1 MHRFQVARLH
11 AGFTGIRSRA
21 ACRRDCG
28 NLFFLVLLLWL
39 GSAFA
44 AASNPVPLLN
54 QPLAPAA
61 VAPGSAGFTLT
72 VNGSGLISASVVHW
86 NGSAR
91 TTHFVS
97 SSQLTADILSS
108 DVANAGTGLITVVNP
123 SPGGGTSNAQ
133 FVQVIASTSTL
144 NFSKTDTT
152 FSFGALLGQPVV
164 GDFNGDG
171 KLDIAIAEANTSVFP
186 NSVQVLLGN
195 GDGTFQ
201 IPVSYPVGDF
211 PYGVATGDFNADGKV
226 DLAVVNTCGSDSTC
240 ASNGTVSILLGN
252 GDGTFQ
258 TQTAFPLGV
267 PGGHIVVADFNGDGK
282 LDLAITECGGATC
295 GSNGS
300 ISILL
305 GNGDG
310 TFQPRTDY
318 AAKHRPTGIAVGD
331 FNGDGIV
338 DVAAANTNSNSISVF
353 TGKGDGTFNGQV
365 TYAVQGASVDV
376 IAADFNGDG
385 KLDLATGYT
394 GGSIA
399 VLLGKGDGTFQPF
412 VNYSGACCTSSGLIA
427 GDFNG
432 DGKLDIAVTAT
443 NAFSVLPGNGDGT
456 FQTSLNF
463 TGNFTSIEMAAGDFN
478 RDGALD
484 LAVSYGADTLSTFL
498 QMVASPAVTF
508 SPSSLTFPRALINT
522 IEGPSTAT
530 LTNTGTADLHI
541 STITAS
547 GDFTQTNN
555 CPATLPITQSCTIS
569 VTYTP
574 KQRGVGTGT
583 IVVVDDAPLGSQ
595 TLPLT
600 GTSTVFTLAPSK
612 LDFGKQKRGTKSAPQ
627 TITVT
632 NTDMSPV
639 NVTGVVFLN
648 FNPEDFVQT
657 NHCRLIPAKSSCAI
671 TVYFKPIFWGF
682 FASDLAVSTDD
693 GSGNQFVL
701 VSGGGT
707 P

>member
-1 MHRFQVARLH
+1 MHRFQVARINV
-11 AGFTGIRSRA
+11 GFTGIRSRA
-21 ACRRDCG
+21 ACRLACV
-28 NLFFLVLLLWL
+28 NLLFLVLLLWL
-39 GSAFA
+39 SSAFA

-72 VNGSGLISASVVHW
+72 VNGSGLISTSVVHW
-86 NGSAR
+86 NGNAR

-133 FVQVIASTSTL
+133 FVQVIASASTL
-144 NFSKTDTT
+144 NFSKIDTT
-152 FSFGALLGQPVV
+152 FSFGSLLGQPVV
-164 GDFNGDG
+164 ADFNGDG
-171 KLDIAIAEANTSVFP
+171 KLDIAIAEADTSVFP
-186 NSVQVLLGN
+186 NSVDVLLGN

-201 IPVSYPVGDF
+201 TAVSYPVGDS
-211 PYGVATGDFNADGKV
+211 PYGIATGDFNADGKI
-226 DLAVVNTCGSDSTC
+226 DLAVVNVCGSDSTC

-258 TQTAFPLGV
+258 TQATFSLGISM
-267 PGGHIVVADFNGDGK
+267 GHIAVADFNGDGK
-282 LDLAITECGGATC
+282 LDLAITECGGSTC

-300 ISILL
+300 LSILM

-310 TFQPRTDY
+310 TFQPRVDY
-318 AAKHRPTGIAVGD
+318 GTKHRPTGIAVGD
-331 FNGDGIV
+331 FNHDGVIDIAV
-338 DVAAANTNSNSISVF
+338 ANTNSNSISVLL
-353 TGKGDGTFNGQV
+353 GKGDGTFNGQV
-365 TYAVQGASVDV
+365 TYPVQSASVDI

-399 VLLGKGDGTFQPF
+399 VLLGNGDGTFQPF

-432 DGKLDIAVTAT
+432 DGKLDIAVTAS

-463 TGNFTSIEMAAGDFN
+463 PADFTSIEMAAGDFN

-484 LAVSYGADTLSTFL
+484 LAVSYGAGTLSTF
-498 QMVASPAVTF
+498 QQIAGSPAVTF
-508 SPSSLTFPRALINT
+508 SPGSLSFPRALLNT

-541 STITAS
+541 SSITAS

-569 VTYTP
+569 VTFTP
-574 KQRGVGTGT
+574 KKRGVEAGT
-583 IVVVDDAPLGSQ
+583 IVVVDDASSGSQ

-600 GTSTVFTLAPSK
+600 GICTVFTLSPSK
-612 LDFGKQKRGTKSAPQ
+612 LDFGKQKRGTRSAPQ
-627 TITVT
+627 TVTVT
-632 NTDMSPV
+632 NTDVSPV
-639 NVTGVVFLN
+639 DVTGVVFLN
-648 FNPEDFVQT
+648 FNPENFVQT

-682 FASDLAVSTDD
+682 FASDLTVATDD
-693 GSGNQFVL
+693 GSGDQYVF